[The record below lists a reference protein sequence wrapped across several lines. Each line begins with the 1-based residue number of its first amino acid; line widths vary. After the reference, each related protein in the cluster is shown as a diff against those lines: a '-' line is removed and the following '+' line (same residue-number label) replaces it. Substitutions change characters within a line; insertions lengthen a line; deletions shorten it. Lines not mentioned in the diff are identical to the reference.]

1 MRNSGGNLVLVALL
15 MAFGVG
21 SYFGFRLWGGAG
33 ILFWSGI
40 LLSYL
45 AATRLSTAW
54 YGVKIFSFALAGT
67 ALILGGGSILAKTVG
82 VWAVV
87 PWFIACVVF
96 LWRLRKRLF
105 KPIW

>member
-1 MRNSGGNLVLVALL
+1 MRETGRDLVLIALL
-15 MAFGVG
+15 IAFAVG

-33 ILFWSGI
+33 VLFWFGI

-54 YGVKIFSFALAGT
+54 YGLKILSFALTGT
-67 ALILGGGSILAKTVG
+67 ALILGGGSILANTVG
-82 VWAVV
+82 MWAVV
-87 PWFIACVVF
+87 PWCIGCIFF

-105 KPIW
+105 KPDW